1 MPLGDIGV
9 EQAGNPDFPCARPAE
24 RESLP
29 K

>member
-9 EQAGNPDFPCARPAE
+9 EQAGNPVFPCARPAE